1 MAMQVNQNT
10 QTNMQSNMSEIVDAL
25 NTLARHGV
33 LLGGRPPSRTV
44 KEIRISES
52 GVLYIWYD
60 GSKMSAPSVT
70 TPRGGKYLRKFVVD
84 LSRL

>member
-1 MAMQVNQNT
+1 MQQINEHSNK
-10 QTNMQSNMSEIVDAL
+10 QTDVQEVIAAL

-44 KEIRISES
+44 EEIRISET
-52 GVLYIWYD
+52 GVLYVWYSD
-60 GSKMSAPSVT
+60 SKTSAPSVT
-70 TPRGGKYLRKFVVD
+70 TQKGEKYYRKFVVD

>member
-1 MAMQVNQNT
+1 MVMQKNQNT
-10 QTNMQSNMSEIVDAL
+10 QTNKQSNISEIVDAL

-33 LLGGRPPSRTV
+33 LLGGRPPSRV
-44 KEIRISES
+44 VEEIRISET
-52 GVLYIWYD
+52 GVLYVWYSD
-60 GSKMSAPSVT
+60 SKMSAPSVT